1 MEAEVEEVLN
11 QVQELTQVVQEEQ
24 VEEEQ
29 EHVVLQEHQEQ
40 LTLEEEVVEQENLLV
55 YQQEVQEVQVSLLLE
70 DQVQQDLAQHPEQT
84 QLQHY
89 RHQLEVVKWLH
100 SRFLETL
107 QLANYLLFTNPIKI
121 II

>member
-1 MEAEVEEVLN
+1 VEVEDQDGKVNLVEVVDLE
-11 QVQELTQVVQEEQ
+11 VAELEEIQELQELQEQLIQVEVVVLVDQQDVVLVVLDNQ
-24 VEEEQ
+24 VEED
-29 EHVVLQEHQEQ
+29 
-40 LTLEEEVVEQENLLV
+40 
-55 YQQEVQEVQVSLLLE
+55 QVPLLLE
-70 DQVQQDLAQHPEQT
+70 PQVQLVYPQRQEQT

-89 RHQLEVVKWLH
+89 RHQLEVVKLRH